1 MAKEKR
7 ELLYNDQI
15 TFNYFDKISDDALAI
30 FEDIKK
36 VVYQAIGDA
45 PIDYTKL
52 FLDSDV
58 LADTYIK
65 TYRKT
70 KPKHLDSKVVFKA
83 DTNVDLA
90 QLNVLLVSFTNTNN
104 KLSQYK
110 YTITPSDLKSNLN
123 IEMFNRYLKPELKEK
138 FEALA
143 VFVGSVNNLKKY
155 YDVPIYNAQKCSED
169 LKLDGLVLK
178 IELQKFI

>member
-83 DTNVDLA
+83 DTSVDLTH
-90 QLNVLLVSFTNTNN
+90 LDSLLSTFNTINN
-104 KLSQYK
+104 KLSIYK
-110 YTITPSDLKSNLN
+110 ITITKNGLNSNLK
-123 IEMFNRYLKPELKEK
+123 IEMFNKYLNENLREK
-138 FEALA
+138 YEAL
-143 VFVGSVNNLKKY
+143 VKFVESAKELAEFYNVPVYNVARCSDDLLLK
-155 YDVPIYNAQKCSED
+155 
-169 LKLDGLVLK
+169 GLE
-178 IELQKFI
+178 IEINYGRFI